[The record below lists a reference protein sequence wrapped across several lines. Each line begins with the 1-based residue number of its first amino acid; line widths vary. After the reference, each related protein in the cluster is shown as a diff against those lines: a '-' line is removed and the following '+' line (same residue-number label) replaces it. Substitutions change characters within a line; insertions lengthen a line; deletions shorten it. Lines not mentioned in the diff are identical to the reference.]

1 MSSPP
6 KTRHKFE
13 LLLSDIQKYL
23 LAPYDA
29 DRASRLY
36 TAASNV
42 QRFVD
47 ALVYDVARTRA
58 LLTTIHDLRVSGGA
72 GAQVAEER
80 MMEVLRYLARQ
91 CRDLTLGEYEVEV
104 PRSPPI
110 RLSEAS
116 RAQVLEVLRE
126 VCAFSH
132 ACFDFRRPRD
142 AFAGRRRLLAFSI
155 LGAAAPVVV
164 EPAWVDRAEAV
175 VRSGRDAE
183 LRGALD
189 FIAALV
195 PREDN
200 TFYGDYV
207 EDEADALDRIDEW
220 REERARAAAG
230 PAARGSAP
238 TSPQP

>member
-6 KTRHKFE
+6 KTRHRFE
-13 LLLSDIQKYL
+13 LLLADFQKYL
-23 LAPYDA
+23 LAPHDD

-47 ALVYDVARTRA
+47 ALVHDVARTRA
-58 LLTTIHDLRVSGGA
+58 LLSTIHDLRVFGGA

-80 MMEVLRYLARQ
+80 LMEVLRYLARQ
-91 CRDLTLGEYEVEV
+91 CRDLYLGEYEVEF

-110 RLSEAS
+110 RPSEAS
-116 RAQVLEVLRE
+116 RAQVIEVLRE

-142 AFAGRRRLLAFSI
+142 AFGGRRRGLAFSI

-164 EPAWVDRAEAV
+164 EPASVDRAEAV
-175 VRSGRDAE
+175 VRSGRGAE
-183 LRGALD
+183 VKGAFE

-200 TFYGDYV
+200 TSWGDYI

-220 REERARAAAG
+220 REKQARAAAG
-230 PAARGSAP
+230 SGPNPPLPGSR
-238 TSPQP
+238 